1 MQHSATALGTTL
13 TPDDVA
19 IRRAG
24 DSMKRLDAMV
34 ETMRRDGT
42 LRVFN
47 ARYQAG
53 RAAAAAEGKGFMS
66 FGVAMARFKK
76 ALIPMLQSG
85 KPISGVFEDVLG
97 EKGSDPSFVL
107 TAGSMAATIRFQLHS
122 KDQFLSGRKKSGTS
136 SGSSL
141 S

>member
-1 MQHSATALGTTL
+1 
-13 TPDDVA
+13 
-19 IRRAG
+19 
-24 DSMKRLDAMV
+24 
-34 ETMRRDGT
+34 
-42 LRVFN
+42 
-47 ARYQAG
+47 
-53 RAAAAAEGKGFMS
+53 
-66 FGVAMARFKK
+66 MARFKK

>member
-1 MQHSATALGTTL
+1 
-13 TPDDVA
+13 
-19 IRRAG
+19 
-24 DSMKRLDAMV
+24 MKRLDAMV
-34 ETMRRDGT
+34 ETLRRDGT

-47 ARYQAG
+47 ARYRAG

-97 EKGSDPSFVL
+97 KKGIRSLVRADCGINGSDD
-107 TAGSMAATIRFQLHS
+107 T
-122 KDQFLSGRKKSGTS
+122 LSAP
-136 SGSSL
+136 L
-141 S
+141 

>member
-1 MQHSATALGTTL
+1 MACQSRCE
-13 TPDDVA
+13 
-19 IRRAG
+19 IRAG

-42 LRVFN
+42 IN

>member
-1 MQHSATALGTTL
+1 
-13 TPDDVA
+13 
-19 IRRAG
+19 
-24 DSMKRLDAMV
+24 MKRLDAMV

-42 LRVFN
+42 IN

-97 EKGSDPSFVL
+97 EKGSDPF
-107 TAGSMAATIRFQLHS
+107 
-122 KDQFLSGRKKSGTS
+122 D
-136 SGSSL
+136 
-141 S
+141 

>member
-1 MQHSATALGTTL
+1 MLRFAG
-13 TPDDVA
+13 
-19 IRRAG
+19 RAG
-24 DSMKRLDAMV
+24 DSIKRLDAMV

-47 ARYQAG
+47 ARCRAG
-53 RAAAAAEGKGFMS
+53 RAAAAAEGGFMS
-66 FGVAMARFKK
+66 FGIAMARFKK

-85 KPISGVFEDVLG
+85 KPISGVFKEVLG